1 MSGWTIIVIALMVIL
16 TVAFVAYPL
25 YSAGGISPASSPCS
39 PPVRKARKKRRAD
52 EALEMDLEEEIE
64 RQVRALRRKK

>member
-16 TVAFVAYPL
+16 TATFVAYPL
-25 YSAGGISPASSPCS
+25 YSAGASSSTPS
-39 PPVRKARKKRRAD
+39 PPARKARKKRRTD
-52 EALEMDLEEEIE
+52 EALEKDLEEEIE